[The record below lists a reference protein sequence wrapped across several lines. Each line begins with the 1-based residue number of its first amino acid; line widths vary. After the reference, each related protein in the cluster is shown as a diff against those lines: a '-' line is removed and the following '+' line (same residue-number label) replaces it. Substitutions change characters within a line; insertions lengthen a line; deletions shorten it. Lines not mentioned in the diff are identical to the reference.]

1 MVKFSKQAH
10 LKKFITLPT
19 IDLLPNFLDRP
30 ERAEGPL
37 NEALRQSPDHAPAW
51 HQRGL
56 YYLQFNKVD
65 NALSD
70 FEAAV
75 RCDGNHLDA
84 RLQIAAHYHAMGQM
98 EEAETAW
105 RAILSIESTHQLAKT
120 RLSECEKRLMK
131 SA

>member
-1 MVKFSKQAH
+1 MGM
-10 LKKFITLPT
+10 
-19 IDLLPNFLDRP
+19 DRA
-30 ERAEGPL
+30 ERAEAPL

-56 YYLQFNKVD
+56 YYMHFNMID

-75 RCDGNHLDA
+75 RCDGHHLAA
-84 RLQIAAHYHAMGQM
+84 RLQIAAHHHGLGNMDA
-98 EEAETAW
+98 AATAW
-105 RAILSIESTHQLAKT
+105 KAILSIEAEHQLAKT
-120 RLSECEKRLMK
+120 RLQECEKNLMK